1 MKAKIV
7 KFDNRGGTF
16 HAENIIWSL
25 KKEQVSC
32 TDQSF
37 HNSRLFIIR
46 MENFGTVASY
56 ENIRE
61 EVASILRERDLE
73 ETTNVESTEYFF
85 DVFVE
90 NNRQG
95 MVEMVECSMFVIFN
109 HLIFIL
115 DEIAF
120 QSSLQ
125 DKAIERRESFAQ
137 RQPKYENEAHS
148 KGK

>member
-1 MKAKIV
+1 
-7 KFDNRGGTF
+7 
-16 HAENIIWSL
+16 
-25 KKEQVSC
+25 
-32 TDQSF
+32 
-37 HNSRLFIIR
+37 

-61 EVASILRERDLE
+61 EVASILRDCDLQ

-90 NNRQG
+90 NNRQ
-95 MVEMVECSMFVIFN
+95 
-109 HLIFIL
+109 

-148 KGK
+148 KGILFYLQFSDFFLPKKLLHQKITLAQEKGLEKEHISWI